1 MRRYQTS
8 DNNNI
13 NNGSGR
19 APNQNTYQFRSGKYH
34 SHSNNTGYENNT
46 SRSGNNNIKGGYNDG
61 RGMNSASRPNVTS
74 RPMEYEHTRRP
85 PPPPKHESIPEQ
97 IAPDPSGIIQSL
109 IKFIPPG
116 VYNRETKKL
125 FGFLSAEDLLL
136 AALIIMLADSDDND
150 DTALLIALLYIFLG

>member
-8 DNNNI
+8 DNNS
-13 NNGSGR
+13 SGR
-19 APNQNTYQFRSGKYH
+19 TPNQNAYQFRSGSNH
-34 SHSNNTGYENNT
+34 IHANNTNYNNT
-46 SRSGNNNIKGGYNDG
+46 NSRNGNNNIKGGYNDG

-74 RPMEYEHTRRP
+74 RPMEYEHIQKP
-85 PPPPKHESIPEQ
+85 PPPPKHESILEQ
-97 IAPDPSGIIQSL
+97 TAADPSGIIHSL
-109 IKFIPPG
+109 MKFIPSG

-136 AALIIMLADSDDND
+136 VALIIMLADSDDND